1 MIKEQALL
9 ESRTLRENVRGR
21 TETLDKVKALT
32 LLPDG
37 LHVTTA
43 LVATYFVVHR
53 STIKNLVA
61 RHRQELTESG
71 LTVLQGADLQ
81 EFEGLK
87 MSPSGK
93 SYPQGN
99 RRHLTLYT
107 RRTVLNIAMLL
118 RDSPVAREVR
128 AHLLNAVERNG
139 APAADLERRV
149 SAIEGALGEVG
160 SAMRDLAMVVHR
172 VDDRLRRM
180 ETRLGDMDTRLGDVE
195 NRLDHMRT
203 ELESTQRIVA
213 GMSVRLAD
221 LAGDP
226 DISHRLCRRY
236 RHGRP

>member
-81 EFEGLK
+81 KFVGLK
-87 MSPSGK
+87 MSPTDE

-149 SAIEGALGEVG
+149 GAIEGVLGEVG

-172 VDDRLRRM
+172 MDDRLRRM
-180 ETRLGDMDTRLGDVE
+180 EARLGDVETRLGDVE
-195 NRLDHMRT
+195 TRLDRMGT

-226 DISHRLCRRY
+226 DLSHRLCRRY

>member
-81 EFEGLK
+81 KFVGLK
-87 MSPSGK
+87 MSPTDE

-128 AHLLNAVERNG
+128 AYLLDAVEGNG
-139 APAADLERRV
+139 TPASDLEPRVAALEGLMADIGPALRDLGMVLHRRDQRVVHSLRRV
-149 SAIEGALGEVG
+149 
-160 SAMRDLAMVVHR
+160 D
-172 VDDRLRRM
+172 
-180 ETRLGDMDTRLGDVE
+180 
-195 NRLDHMRT
+195 NRLEKT
-203 ELESTQRIVA
+203 EWIVA
-213 GMSVRLAD
+213 GMSARLAE

-226 DISHRLCRRY
+226 VIANRLRR
-236 RHGRP
+236 RRRGRP